1 MTASAVMALLLGGCG
16 GGGADPQANNPCT
29 LTNPSG
35 CGGSVSADTGTGGSG
50 STTTPTTPTPT
61 PDPALR
67 AASVSLLFSG
77 NELKSAGVAG
87 SEVAITAQVTDAAN
101 AALAGATVAF
111 SADSGILTAAEAVT
125 DKTGLARV
133 LLGAGA
139 SSANRRIKV
148 GVTVG
153 AKSASGTVDVTGT
166 SITVSGPSVI
176 SLGQS
181 GDLTV
186 SLRDSADR
194 AISGARVTFQSANG
208 NALTLKSATTEGAAL
223 TDAQGKIVL
232 SLQASRIGADSV
244 SVAALGAGA
253 GKAISVEST
262 DLRVTPAVTVDAGGA
277 EALKEVATGACQPVD
292 VRFEKQGVGQA
303 GIVNL
308 STSRGKLY
316 ADGGCSLPLAGALT
330 LAGGDAP
337 RSYVASNNTGIATLT
352 AAVANGPTSSTRIEF
367 IAPLTPMSTLSLL
380 ADPAV
385 LASNSGGQAAHATL
399 TAVVRD
405 GGVYNNLVKGATIV
419 YSILS
424 DPSGGY
430 LMQPSS
436 ELTGSDG
443 TAHAVYVAG
452 AADSGKD
459 GAVIEARIQGA
470 TTARGSALARLTVN
484 KHALSIQFGTGNT
497 ATEYS
502 PTLLQKEFSVLVS
515 DGAGN
520 AVPGVGVTASAWP
533 TRYRKGHFEW
543 IPDDI
548 ALPDKGFWY
557 PAAPIETCLNEDKL
571 RNGVYDAVY
580 DFNGNGVLDPGIPI
594 TVGVS
599 GPSDALGLTKVT
611 LNYPRDRGYWVQVEL
626 TVRGSVGGTESSAST
641 VFWLPTLSKDFNVR
655 HISPPGQ
662 PSPYGEADTVIPPS
676 AGAPQCSFF

>member
-1 MTASAVMALLLGGCG
+1 MTAGAVMALLLAGCG
-16 GGGADPQANNPCT
+16 GGGADPQTNTPCT
-29 LTNPSG
+29 LTNQ
-35 CGGSVSADTGTGGSG
+35 SACAGNLAAIDTGTATGSTG
-50 STTTPTTPTPT
+50 ATTTTPTTPTT

-67 AASVSLLFSG
+67 AAAVSLIFSS
-77 NELKSAGVAG
+77 NELKSAGIAG
-87 SEVAITAQVTDAAN
+87 GEVTITAQVTDAAN
-101 AALAGATVAF
+101 AALAGAKVAF

-125 DKTGLARV
+125 DKSGQAKV
-133 LLGAGA
+133 LLGTGA
-139 SSANRRIKV
+139 SSANRSIKV
-148 GVTVG
+148 GAAVG
-153 AKSASGTVDVTGT
+153 AQSASGTVNVTGT
-166 SITVSGPSVI
+166 SISISGPSVI

-186 SLRDSADR
+186 NLRDSADR
-194 AISGARVTFQSANG
+194 AISGARITFQSASG
-208 NALTLKSATTEGAAL
+208 NPLTLQSGTAL

-232 SLQASRIGADSV
+232 SLQATHIGADSV

-253 GKAISVEST
+253 GKAISVESL
-262 DLRVTPAVTVDAGGA
+262 DLRVTPAVSLDAGGA
-277 EALKEVATGACQPVD
+277 EVLKQVATGACQPVGI
-292 VRFEKQGVGQA
+292 RFEKQGVGQA

-308 STSRGKLY
+308 NTSRGKLY
-316 ADGGCSLPLAGALT
+316 ADSGCSLPLVSALT

-337 RSYVASNNTGIATLT
+337 TSYVASNNTGIATLT

-380 ADPAV
+380 ADPSI
-385 LASNSGGQAAHATL
+385 LASNSGGQAAHSTL

-405 GGVYNNLVKGATIV
+405 GSVYNNLVKGAIVV

-430 LMQPSS
+430 LVQPSS
-436 ELTGSDG
+436 DVTSSDG

-452 AADSGKD
+452 TADSGKD
-459 GAVIEARIQGA
+459 GVVIEAKIQGA

-484 KHALSIQFGTGNT
+484 KQALSIQFGTGNT
-497 ATEYS
+497 TAEYS
-502 PTLLQKEFSVLVS
+502 PTLLQQEFSVLVS

-520 AVPGVGVTASAWP
+520 AVPGVSVSASAWP
-533 TRYRKGHFEW
+533 TRYRKGHFTW
-543 IPDDI
+543 IPDNVSAPDI
-548 ALPDKGFWY
+548 GYWY
-557 PAAPIETCLNEDKL
+557 PATPIETCLNEDKL

-641 VFWLPTLSKDFNVR
+641 VLWLPTLSKDFAVR
-655 HISPPGQ
+655 HVTPPGQ
-662 PSPYGEADTVIPPS
+662 PSPYGEVDALIPPS
-676 AGAPQCSFF
+676 AGTPQCTLF